1 MPLIVSEIF
10 HSIQGEGSRA
20 GLPCLFIRLQG
31 CGLRCRWCDTPY
43 ALDFGGGT
51 EMDEEELLAQAAESG
66 SRFIELTGGEPLEQP
81 AVYPLLSLLCNDGYT
96 VAVETGGHVD
106 INRVDPRVILIMDVK
121 CPGSGMEKKNLL
133 ANLDYL
139 KPTDELKFVLVDRAD
154 YEWARDFVR
163 GRDLPSICREII
175 FSPVFGR
182 LDNRALAEWILKDK
196 LPVRMQLQMHKYIWE
211 PDARGV

>member
-1 MPLIVSEIF
+1 
-10 HSIQGEGSRA
+10 
-20 GLPCLFIRLQG
+20 
-31 CGLRCRWCDTPY
+31 
-43 ALDFGGGT
+43 
-51 EMDEEELLAQAAESG
+51 
-66 SRFIELTGGEPLEQP
+66 
-81 AVYPLLSLLCNDGYT
+81 
-96 VAVETGGHVD
+96 
-106 INRVDPRVILIMDVK
+106 MDVK
-121 CPGSGMEKKNLL
+121 CPGSGMEKRNLL

-154 YEWARDFVR
+154 YEWAREFVR

-182 LDNRALAEWILKDK
+182 LDNRALAEWILEDR